1 MKAFAIP
8 YFLIGNLIILSLW
21 FDDKNAGERYQNG
34 LMCLM
39 VSGIFLIYS
48 ELKGRKP

>member
-1 MKAFAIP
+1 MKALSAF
-8 YFLIGNLIILSLW
+8 YFLFSHIIMVSIW
-21 FDDKNAGERYQNG
+21 FDDRNAGERYQTG

-48 ELKGRKP
+48 ELKGRKQ